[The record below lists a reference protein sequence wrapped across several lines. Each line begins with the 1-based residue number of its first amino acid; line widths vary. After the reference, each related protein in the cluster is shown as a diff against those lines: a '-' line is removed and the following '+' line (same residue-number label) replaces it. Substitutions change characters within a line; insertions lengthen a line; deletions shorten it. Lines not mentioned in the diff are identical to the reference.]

1 MLKGFGEEGIGDA
14 EDDSRRRLSS
24 CGVFPKLG
32 VVDREERTVILKK
45 MGQSFQLE
53 SGLCLSVNFILY
65 QFC

>member
-14 EDDSRRRLSS
+14 KDDSRRRLSS

-45 MGQSFQLE
+45 MGQSFLLE